1 MNRPTFTSKAV
12 TIYIMVIQLLFVYTS
27 LCIYEQSERDN
38 FVSHILADGTDMNI
52 NIQIF
57 QDHSYLHRRGCDV
70 QHKYF

>member
-38 FVSHILADGTDMNI
+38 FVSHILADGTDMNVT
-52 NIQIF
+52 IQIF
-57 QDHSYLHRRGCDV
+57 QNHSYLHRRGCDV